1 MESALARIDLCS
13 LAPPV
18 QGVSGLREDGNA
30 FVGKSGAHAEGG
42 PATSFLDSHQD
53 RLVVTARTSAAPWRV
68 SPTRWRV
75 LLMTSTAGRPRFVA
89 TGTGRRYGATRA

>member
-30 FVGKSGAHAEGG
+30 FLMRVQPRRPPPRLWVRAVRMRRVARRPPSS
-42 PATSFLDSHQD
+42 TLIRIDS
-53 RLVVTARTSAAPWRV
+53 S
-68 SPTRWRV
+68 
-75 LLMTSTAGRPRFVA
+75 
-89 TGTGRRYGATRA
+89 